1 MNFEED
7 EACMDDEACMEEEED
22 NYDMEGPIIDNV
34 IEDQED
40 QVPKLF
46 FIRLPPEFLLASGP
60 TER

>member
-1 MNFEED
+1 
-7 EACMDDEACMEEEED
+7 MEEEED

>member
-40 QVPKLF
+40 QVPNLF
-46 FIRLPPEFLLASGP
+46 FPPSSGISSCVR
-60 TER
+60 TD

>member
-46 FIRLPPEFLLASGP
+46 FYPPSSGISSCVR
-60 TER
+60 TD